1 MWGSSASSRI
11 GYGVPW
17 RLALKRVVLL
27 TACHT
32 SRGTVASAT
41 LGMKVLAFWGP
52 DLINMCPN
60 FVRLKMLLMFWAV
73 LVSFIRFNIKSVLVP
88 SIFLCILE
96 SEIIR
101 VDQILINFVCGENLN
116 ETTELC
122 HQHLLF
128 GKLEIMILMAAFVYH
143 FGNFPMTI
151 ASWRVDP
158 NAAPFDDTMLNLNF
172 PLLDQFS
179 RFLFR
184 NNNDR

>member
-1 MWGSSASSRI
+1 
-11 GYGVPW
+11 
-17 RLALKRVVLL
+17 
-27 TACHT
+27 
-32 SRGTVASAT
+32 
-41 LGMKVLAFWGP
+41 
-52 DLINMCPN
+52 
-60 FVRLKMLLMFWAV
+60 MFWAV

-96 SEIIR
+96 TEIIR

-151 ASWRVDP
+151 AS
-158 NAAPFDDTMLNLNF
+158 
-172 PLLDQFS
+172 
-179 RFLFR
+179 
-184 NNNDR
+184 